1 MAGMILCPTRGGKAS
16 YPNQE
21 RAIALAKERGVDLL
35 FLYVS
40 NVEFLGQSWMPKV
53 VDIEAELDE
62 MGDFLLAMAQERA
75 QKAGVT
81 AHTTVRRGVFNHVL
95 REVIAAYP
103 IDSVVMGSAAM
114 GAGLVTPEYMRKLGE
129 EISREM
135 KIEFIVLHAGEIVC
149 TFPETR
155 DHAVE

>member
-21 RAIALAKERGVDLL
+21 RTIALASERNVELL

-40 NVEFLGQSWMPKV
+40 NVQFLGQSWMPKV
-53 VDIEAELDE
+53 VDVEAELDE

-81 AHTTVRRGVFNHVL
+81 AHTTVRRGEFNRVL
-95 REVIAAYP
+95 KEVIAEYS
-103 IDSVVMGSAAM
+103 IGSVVMGSPVKS
-114 GAGLVTPEYMRKLGE
+114 AGLVTPEYMRMLGQ

-135 KIEFIVLHAGEIVC
+135 GVEFIVLHEGEVVC
-149 TFPETR
+149 TFPEQG
-155 DHAVE
+155 A